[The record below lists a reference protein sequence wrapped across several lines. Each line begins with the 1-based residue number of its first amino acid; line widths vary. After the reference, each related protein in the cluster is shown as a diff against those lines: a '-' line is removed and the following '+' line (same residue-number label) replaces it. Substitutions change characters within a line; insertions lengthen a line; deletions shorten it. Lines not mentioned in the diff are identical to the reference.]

1 MSDVE
6 DFTLPHPLKGQSQF
20 ELLVMTRLNQFGEML
35 AQIHQLVS
43 PPDTPQEGEG
53 LHEVMVRMANALDRQ
68 GSVLEQLCEQVAR
81 LERGSGEAAE
91 KA

>member
-35 AQIHQLVS
+35 AQIHQL
-43 PPDTPQEGEG
+43 EGSKNP
-53 LHEVMVRMANALDRQ
+53 LVLRS
-68 GSVLEQLCEQVAR
+68 SV
-81 LERGSGEAAE
+81 
-91 KA
+91 